1 MFGPRVRTLKVSGSS
16 GAYVLRVFR
25 VASVANTFAGFT
37 YPIVIQGTTTTLSA
51 SGVPGAVQVPGFR
64 VQRCRASYE

>member
-1 MFGPRVRTLKVSGSS
+1 M
-16 GAYVLRVFR
+16 LRGFR

-37 YPIVIQGTTTTLSA
+37 YPIVMQGTTTTLSA